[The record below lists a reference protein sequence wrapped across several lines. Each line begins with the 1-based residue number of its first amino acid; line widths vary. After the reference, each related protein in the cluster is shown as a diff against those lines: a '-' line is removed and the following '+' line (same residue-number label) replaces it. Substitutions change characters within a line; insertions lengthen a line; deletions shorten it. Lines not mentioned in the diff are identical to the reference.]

1 MAARTST
8 PTPGMLAE
16 VRYFQRLPARDL
28 QWLATQAELCQYAP
42 RELIIRE
49 GAPCAGLYALRSG
62 RARIFKTSRS
72 GRQQAFAIVQAG
84 DTFNEVPVFDGGP
97 NPASVDALSP
107 AEVIA
112 VPRDAAL
119 ALIARSPDA
128 ALALLSSFATHLRSF
143 TALIESLAFDDVTR
157 RLARFLAH
165 SARAEGTPTADGIA
179 VPRTL
184 TVQDIAAMVGS
195 VREVV
200 TRALGQLEGQ
210 GVIIVHPDRFVVP
223 NIDAL
228 DAYASG

>member
-1 MAARTST
+1 MPAEELAAT
-8 PTPGMLAE
+8 PAMLAE
-16 VRYFQRLPARDL
+16 VRYFQRLTLRDL
-28 QWLATQAELCQYAP
+28 RWLAERAEVREFAP

-49 GAPCAGLYALRSG
+49 GDPCSGLFSLRRG
-62 RARIFKTSRS
+62 RARIFKTSRT
-72 GRQQAFAIVQAG
+72 GRQQALAILQPG
-84 DTFNEVPVFDGGP
+84 DTFNEVPVFDGGA
-97 NPASVDALSP
+97 NPASVDALAP
-107 AEVIA
+107 AQVIA

-128 ALALLSSFATHLRSF
+128 ALALLAAFASRLRSF

-165 SARAEGTPTADGIA
+165 SARTEGTSTATGMV

-184 TVQDIAAMVGS
+184 TVQDIAAIVGS

-210 GVIIVHPDRFVVP
+210 GLIIVHPDTFVVP
-223 NIDAL
+223 DVAAL
-228 DAYASG
+228 DAYANG